1 MEQWQHILG
10 VLILFA
16 AALVLV
22 VLELLLPTHGILA
35 VLCALTAVAACGY
48 AFWVDSVFG
57 LIASILVLLASPLV
71 LWLAVRIYP
80 NTFMGKRVMLA
91 QPTASDTQSFA
102 REQAALEKLLGQRG
116 VAVTVLRPAG
126 MAEIGGHRID
136 VSAEA
141 GVIDPGTPVVVVK
154 VTGLLVIVRRA

>member
-48 AFWVDSVFG
+48 AFWIDSVFG

-80 NTFMGKRVMLA
+80 NTFMGKRVMLQRPA
-91 QPTASDTQSFA
+91 PSDTQSFA

-126 MAEIGGHRID
+126 MAEIGDRRID

-141 GVIDPGTPVVVVK
+141 GVIDPGTAVVVVK
-154 VTGLLVIVRRA
+154 VTGLLVIVRPA

>member
-48 AFWVDSVFG
+48 AFWIDSVFG

-80 NTFMGKRVMLA
+80 NTFMGKRVMLQRPA
-91 QPTASDTQSFA
+91 PGTTQSFA

-141 GVIDPGTPVVVVK
+141 GVIDPGTAVVVVK
-154 VTGLLVIVRRA
+154 VTGLLVIVRPA